1 MKASVGDWVST
12 MGMSR
17 SLARALRLPLDMLLS
32 EFLSAYIASGD
43 DREDD
48 TMAER
53 LRRFLKGR
61 DKEAMASDKSYHRQR
76 AEFMSLGYKRHHNF
90 LDLIVQS
97 LETGPAPNPSPY
109 VVDIQSAVKRAEK
122 RHLDPTSPNETPS
135 KRSKGANMSFSV
147 DLDDEVLDF
156 LFE

>member
-32 EFLSAYIASGD
+32 DFLSSYIASAD
-43 DREDD
+43 DHEDD
-48 TMAER
+48 TISER
-53 LRRFLKGR
+53 LRRFMKGR
-61 DKEAMASDKSYHRQR
+61 DKEAMASDNSYIRQR
-76 AEFMSLGYKRHHNF
+76 SEFMSLGYKRYHNF
-90 LDLIVQS
+90 LDLIAQS

-122 RHLDPTSPNETPS
+122 RHLDPDTPDETPS
-135 KRSKGANMSFSV
+135 KKSKGLNMSV
-147 DLDDEVLDF
+147 LADLDDEVLDF